1 MYRLGDIR
9 HNYADVSKIYEMLG
23 FKAKVSFSEGIKEFV
38 KWVETQ
44 EVTED
49 MYESS
54 LNEMKEKGLFK

>member
-1 MYRLGDIR
+1 
-9 HNYADVSKIYEMLG
+9 MLG